1 MFPEPVLLRAKEE
14 FLDWQGCGLSVLAM
28 SHRGKEFISI
38 AEKSEQDLRQL
49 LAIPANYKVLFL
61 QGGASSQFA
70 MVPLNLLGQKSTAN
84 YVCTGAWSDKAIQEA
99 QKFCRV
105 HIAASSRDTGFKH
118 IPNPHDWDICKDA
131 AYLHYTSNETIG
143 GVEFHYVP
151 DVDGMPLISDMSS
164 NILSEP
170 IDINQFGLI
179 YAGAQKNMGPAGI
192 AVVIV
197 REDLLGNTPST
208 IPTMY
213 DLLAHAKSGS
223 MLNTPATYNW
233 YLMGL
238 VFEWLI
244 DRGGVEALEVSNKR
258 KAEKLYRVI
267 DDSGFYTNPV
277 DPSGRSRMNIPF
289 LLAETSLEKTFLSE
303 ATKENLVA
311 LEGHRSVGGMR
322 ASIYNAMPEE
332 GVDALIGFMIE
343 FERCYG

>member
-1 MFPEPVLLRAKEE
+1 MLPDPVLLRAQEE
-14 FLDWQGCGLSVLAM
+14 FLDWRGCGLSVLEM

-49 LAIPANYKVLFL
+49 LAIPDNYKVLFL

-70 MVPLNLLGQKSTAN
+70 MVPLNLLGQKSIAN
-84 YVCTGAWSDKAIQEA
+84 YVCTGAWSDKAIKEA
-99 QKFCRV
+99 QKFCQV

-118 IPNPHDWDICKDA
+118 IPNQHDWDISKDA
-131 AYLHYTSNETIG
+131 AYLHYTANETIG
-143 GVEFHYVP
+143 GVEFHTVP
-151 DVDGMPLISDMSS
+151 DVDEMPLVSDMSS
-164 NILSEP
+164 NILSRP
-170 IDINQFGLI
+170 IDIKQFGLI

-197 REDLLGNTPST
+197 RENLLGNMLPAM
-208 IPTMY
+208 PTMY
-213 DLLAHAKSGS
+213 DLLAHANSGS
-223 MLNTPATYNW
+223 MLNTPATFNW

-244 DRGGVEALEVSNKR
+244 DCGGVEALEDRNKR
-258 KAEKLYRVI
+258 KAGKLYRVI
-267 DDSGFYTNPV
+267 DDSDFYSNPV
-277 DPSGRSRMNIPF
+277 DPSVRSRMNIPF
-289 LLAETSLEKTFLSE
+289 LLAKSSLEKTFLSE
-303 ATKENLVA
+303 AAKENLIA

-332 GVDALIGFMIE
+332 GVDALVGFMIE